1 MRKIVILGTA
11 LAVLAT
17 VSSCSSDDDLTQSS
31 KTAVQG
37 TPVKIVLG
45 NETRADLSKT
55 TTANLSSFQ
64 LYGIQQTA
72 SKNLWMNNVQ
82 FTQSGSSWS
91 SAENPTWPVDNKDT
105 ETYFYGFSDGVTN
118 GIPEGLTPSIENDA
132 QSFTFTFGEGS
143 ESTRYYSLRTQTEIN
158 NAQAPQPKTLWQN
171 LREGA
176 KTTAT
181 VLDSDR
187 QTDLL
192 VTADNTTG
200 VEGTDGTLNLAFK
213 HSLASLVI
221 KAMFVGDEAAN
232 KWPSTS
238 VFYIEWIRIY
248 GLYTSGTY
256 TFGSGWTNSD
266 SDTKVVYEKFFGEE
280 DSATPDPRWTMPI
293 VSYATYNAADEAGK
307 KATYKT
313 IVDAGEFM
321 AIPQDYSSRAYAGKG
336 TAISDAQ
343 EAGQCYIEL
352 CGYFK
357 TSSSPTASATGKG
370 QLLYF
375 PLNVKNNVIA
385 AGKQHTI
392 LLDLT
397 SALKSDGDYLAT
409 PSQAGGN

>member
-45 NETRADLSKT
+45 NVTRADLSKT
-55 TTANLSSFQ
+55 TTENLSSFQ

-82 FTQSGSSWS
+82 FTQNGGSWS
-91 SAENPTWPVDNKDT
+91 SAANPTWPVDNK
-105 ETYFYGFSDGVTN
+105 ETLTNFYGFSDGVTN

-143 ESTRYYSLRTQTEIN
+143 ENTRYYSQFTQTQID
-158 NAQAPQPKTLWQN
+158 NATVPAMKTAWQTQRN
-171 LREGA
+171 S
-176 KTTAT
+176 KTTTAT

-221 KAMFVGDEAAN
+221 KAMFVGDEAVN

-266 SDTKVVYEKFFGEE
+266 SDSKVVYEKFFGEE
-280 DSATPDPRWTMPI
+280 DSATPDPRWTMSI
-293 VSYATYNAADEAGK
+293 VPYATYNVADDDGK
-307 KATYKT
+307 KATYQT

-321 AIPQDYSSRAYAGKG
+321 AIPQDYSSRAYAGQG
-336 TAISDAQ
+336 TAISVAQ
-343 EAGQCYIEL
+343 GAGQCYIEL

-357 TSSSPTASATGKG
+357 LNSTAGATGQG

-397 SALKSDGDYLAT
+397 SALKSDGSYLAT